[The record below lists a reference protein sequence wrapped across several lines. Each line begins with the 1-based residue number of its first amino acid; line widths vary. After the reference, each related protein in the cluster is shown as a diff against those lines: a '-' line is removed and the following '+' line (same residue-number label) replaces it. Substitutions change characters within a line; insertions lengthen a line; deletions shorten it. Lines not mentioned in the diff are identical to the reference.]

1 MDPSTARLTRLDCLI
16 TTAIERI
23 ESTEE
28 GQAFLSSFYSDEEYT
43 IFAPTDQAFKGYGL
57 DSSNVRKENPYW
69 LQDVLKYH
77 VTRCRSGRKG
87 SRLIR
92 TNLNGLAENKI
103 TTGKTRITQLPAPRT
118 HTILKTLYHN
128 YTSAAPDATL
138 DQTYGSLPGGDTQVL
153 VLEKDVGDAG
163 NALVRG
169 DTWNVTTVDK
179 GVDWENL
186 LIQKVDRVSPVR
198 CRLLSIVL
206 YRCRLPDA
214 QLTYHTPLDII
225 SRPIA
230 LDHPLPIPIPN
241 NPLRAAHLLN
251 PRRPN
256 SLSVAHQPP
265 GCANCFQQRLGDHG
279 VLARR

>member
-1 MDPSTARLTRLDCLI
+1 LI
-16 TTAIERI
+16 PKAIERI

-43 IFAPTDQAFKGYGL
+43 VFAPTDQAFRGYGL
-57 DSSNVRKENPYW
+57 DSSNVRKENAYW

-77 VTRCRSGRKG
+77 VSRCRGGRKG

-118 HTILKTLYHN
+118 HTILHTLYHN

-153 VLEKDVGDAG
+153 VLEKDVADAG

-186 LIQKVDRVSPVR
+186 LIQKVDRVSLVR
-198 CRLLSIVL
+198 CRPLSMVPFHP
-206 YRCRLPDA
+206 RRPES
-214 QLTYHTPLDII
+214 QLTHHTSLDII

-230 LDHPLPIPIPN
+230 LDHSLPIPILN
-241 NPLRAAHLLN
+241 NPLRTAHLHN

-256 SLSVAHQPP
+256 SLSIAHQPTRR
-265 GCANCFQQRLGDHG
+265 ADCFQ
-279 VLARR
+279 

>member
-1 MDPSTARLTRLDCLI
+1 LYPNTAWLIRLDCVI

-77 VTRCRSGRKG
+77 VSRYRSGRKG

-92 TNLNGLAENKI
+92 TNLDGLAENKI
-103 TTGKTRITQLPAPRT
+103 TTGKTRITQLPAPRS

-128 YTSAAPDATL
+128 YTSVAPDATL
-138 DQTYGSLPGGDTQVL
+138 TQTYGSLPGGDTQVL

-169 DTWNVTTVDK
+169 DTWNVTTVDR

-186 LIQKVDRVSPVR
+186 LIQKVDRVSPIR

-206 YRCRLPDA
+206 LHPRKPEV
-214 QLTYHTPLDII
+214 QLTHHSLLDII

-230 LDHPLPIPIPN
+230 LDHSLPIPISN
-241 NPLRAAHLLN
+241 NPFRTTHLHN

-256 SLSVAHQPP
+256 SLSIAHQPP
-265 GCANCFQQRLGDHG
+265 RRADCFQQRLGDHG
-279 VLARR
+279 VLARG